1 MVCHLHFWHMLHWF
15 FLGLFFFLVEWSFT
29 VRNNNFL
36 TNIFI
41 FCHTW
46 IKRCQCRIFFFK
58 FMGMLYPCSNSWK
71 STFLSISS
79 CHKTFLLQTSQPML
93 SENLF
98 TIKHVLFNKT
108 RLISFCWPYSKC
120 VAYKAIVIMQISSTF
135 LQTFLISAFLEIFF
149 LQLHKAS
156 IWFQ

>member
-1 MVCHLHFWHMLHWF
+1 
-15 FLGLFFFLVEWSFT
+15 
-29 VRNNNFL
+29 
-36 TNIFI
+36 
-41 FCHTW
+41 
-46 IKRCQCRIFFFK
+46 
-58 FMGMLYPCSNSWK
+58 
-71 STFLSISS
+71 
-79 CHKTFLLQTSQPML
+79 ML
-93 SENLF
+93 SEGLF

-120 VAYKAIVIMQISSTF
+120 AAYKAIIIMQISSTF